1 VNPSVVVKSLENGDL
16 DVAEVLAEQY
26 DQAKELDN
34 VELLGKVELAY
45 SYIGFNFG
53 YYDKEKEENVM
64 DENPKFGDKRLRQAM
79 AYAINNEEVGE
90 KMYKGLRF
98 PANSVIT
105 PNFKYNNK
113 DVKPYEYNP
122 EKAKELLDEAGFV
135 DTNNDGIREDADG
148 KEFKIN
154 FASMSGSDVSEPLAR
169 YYIQQWEQ
177 VGLDVELQDGRL
189 HEFNSFYDLLK
200 KDNDEV
206 DVYSA
211 AWGVASDPDPS
222 GIWSRSAEFNYTR
235 WVSEKNDELLAKGI
249 SEEAFDDQY
258 RIDTYNEWQELI
270 HEEVPVI
277 PTLFRYQL
285 AGVNERVTG
294 YDYLAGR
301 QYQWHNVGVTK

>member
-1 VNPSVVVKSLENGDL
+1 
-16 DVAEVLAEQY
+16 
-26 DQAKELDN
+26 
-34 VELLGKVELAY
+34 
-45 SYIGFNFG
+45 
-53 YYDKEKEENVM
+53 M
-64 DENPKFGDKRLRQAM
+64 
-79 AYAINNEEVGE
+79 
-90 KMYKGLRF
+90 
-98 PANSVIT
+98 
-105 PNFKYNNK
+105 
-113 DVKPYEYNP
+113 
-122 EKAKELLDEAGFV
+122 DEAGFV
-135 DTNNDGIREDADG
+135 DTNKDGIREDADG

-169 YYIQQWEQ
+169 YYIQQWGQ

-200 KDNDEV
+200 KDNDKV
-206 DVYSA
+206 DIYQA

-222 GIWSRSAEFNYTR
+222 GLWSRSAEFNYTR
-235 WVSEKNDELLAKGI
+235 WVNDKNDELLAKGI

-294 YDYLAGR
+294 YDYLAER
-301 QYQWHNVGVTK
+301 QYKWFNVGVTK